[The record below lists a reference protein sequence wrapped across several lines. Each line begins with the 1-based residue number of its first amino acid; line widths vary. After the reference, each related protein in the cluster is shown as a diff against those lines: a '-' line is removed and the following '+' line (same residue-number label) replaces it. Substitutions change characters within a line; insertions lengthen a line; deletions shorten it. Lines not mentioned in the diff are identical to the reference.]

1 MANPK
6 KWKCSYQKQPTGVKL
21 DNIINDVLSTDPNKK
36 CQIRKRRYKFNLI
49 LVKKVFKRKEKK
61 EKPLSQGQKKLKKKK
76 RKKKKKKMHE
86 KLKTKSSQYLTV
98 ASHHLMLYTEHALS
112 VLMFIISL
120 VHTLCPILVIMFQ
133 V

>member
-1 MANPK
+1 M
-6 KWKCSYQKQPTGVKL
+6 
-21 DNIINDVLSTDPNKK
+21 PNKE
-36 CQIRKRRYKFNLI
+36 
-49 LVKKVFKRKEKK
+49 KKVQVQFNSRQKSLFKRKEKK

-76 RKKKKKKMHE
+76 RKKEKKKMHE

-112 VLMFIISL
+112 VLKFIISL

-133 V
+133 VWYMSVVGVCIITTLYSIIFY

>member
-1 MANPK
+1 
-6 KWKCSYQKQPTGVKL
+6 
-21 DNIINDVLSTDPNKK
+21 
-36 CQIRKRRYKFNLI
+36 
-49 LVKKVFKRKEKK
+49 
-61 EKPLSQGQKKLKKKK
+61 
-76 RKKKKKKMHE
+76 MHE